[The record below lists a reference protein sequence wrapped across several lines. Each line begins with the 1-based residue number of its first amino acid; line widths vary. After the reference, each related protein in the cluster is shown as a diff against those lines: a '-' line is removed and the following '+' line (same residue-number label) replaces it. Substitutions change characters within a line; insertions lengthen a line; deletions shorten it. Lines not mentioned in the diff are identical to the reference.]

1 MVVLECHDHE
11 ALARFCCEVLD
22 FAVLGREADGTVE
35 SGPREWF
42 GSPQPTIILSR
53 HSQPQKGRA
62 RLHID
67 VNATDHDQGAELEHL
82 VKLGARPAAV
92 GQTGEE
98 SWHVPADP
106 EGNQF
111 RPLGARLEP
120 L

>member
-1 MVVLECHDHE
+1 MPCSV
-11 ALARFCCEVLD
+11 AR
-22 FAVLGREADGTVE
+22 RTVE
-35 SGPREWF
+35 IGRQRVRRSSADDHPQ
-42 GSPQPTIILSR
+42 SPQPAT
-53 HSQPQKGRA
+53 KGGA

-98 SWHVPADP
+98 SWHVLADP